1 MSGKLG
7 TCEPSSEILPRLD
20 VGLEVALKNTVIG
33 SSVECFDAFIG
44 SFFTRVGEFTD
55 DLSGDALLLVDL
67 ELGRELYTPDAR
79 HSQELRAFA
88 IASLVSSCSESTPFT
103 TCFSVPLVIFPL
115 DLSVIEFL
123 RLLDAETGFD
133 EYTPVVFHSQ
143 VFNALSVSLTSKEL
157 TSRGLP
163 FIWD

>member
-1 MSGKLG
+1 M
-7 TCEPSSEILPRLD
+7 
-20 VGLEVALKNTVIG
+20 
-33 SSVECFDAFIG
+33 
-44 SFFTRVGEFTD
+44 
-55 DLSGDALLLVDL
+55 
-67 ELGRELYTPDAR
+67 
-79 HSQELRAFA
+79 
-88 IASLVSSCSESTPFT
+88 
-103 TCFSVPLVIFPL
+103 IFPL

-143 VFNALSVSLTSKEL
+143 VFNALSVSLTGF